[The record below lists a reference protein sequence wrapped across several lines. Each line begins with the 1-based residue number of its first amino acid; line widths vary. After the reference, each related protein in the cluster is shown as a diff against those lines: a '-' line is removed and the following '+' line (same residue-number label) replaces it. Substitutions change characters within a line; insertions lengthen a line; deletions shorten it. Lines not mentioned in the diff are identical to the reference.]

1 MIAVSQWFADRHLFG
16 IINVETQACVSV
28 LWFADRHLFGII
40 GKLDLVVIDEA
51 RRVRNMYKKGN
62 KTVTTKVFHNMNK
75 FFMAVA

>member
-1 MIAVSQWFADRHLFG
+1 MIAGSQWFADRHLFG
-16 IINVETQACVSV
+16 IIKVFEHISPLR

-62 KTVTTKVFHNMNK
+62 KTVTTNVFHNINK